1 MTESSSGAPVRR
13 DAPGRIG
20 VVIQGPDPATAVN
33 LIVEAERAGIGAVW
47 MTTGAIQADALTLF
61 AAAAVRTERIVMGS
75 AIIPTWPR
83 NPVFVVQQVEAIEGI
98 APGRLRL
105 GIGPSTAAAMR
116 PFGVDFRSPLTQ
128 LHEYLIVLRS
138 LLHEGSVDYEGRLVR
153 ARARIAQATN
163 TPVLASALQEGA
175 FRLCGEAADGAIS
188 WVCPWTYI
196 RDHAWPALRAGA
208 ESAGREAPPLIMHV
222 PICISEDP
230 SVVREAAQRQVGMYA
245 RFQFYNDMFRTAGH
259 ADAADGLSQALVDD
273 LVISGTEAQ
282 VAERLAE
289 RAAQGFGEVMAMP
302 LVAGD
307 DRAGSIRSA
316 YAAVGAAARLAGSAA
331 G

>member
-1 MTESSSGAPVRR
+1 MTESSSNAPARR

-33 LIVEAERAGIGAVW
+33 LIVEAEQAGIGAVW
-47 MTTGAIQADALTLF
+47 MTTGGIQADALTLF
-61 AAAAVRTERIVMGS
+61 AAAAMRTERIVMGS

-83 NPVFVVQQVEAIEGI
+83 NPVFVVQQVEALEGI

-128 LHEYLIVLRS
+128 LREYLIVLRS
-138 LLHEGSVDYEGRLVR
+138 LLHQGSVDFEGKLVR
-153 ARARIAQATN
+153 ARARITQPVN

-175 FRLCGEAADGAIS
+175 FRLCGEVADGALS
-188 WVCPWTYI
+188 WVCPWPYI

-222 PICISEDP
+222 PICVTTDLSQ
-230 SVVREAAQRQVGMYA
+230 VREATQRQVGMYA
-245 RFQFYNDMFRTAGH
+245 RFQFYQDMFRRAGH
-259 ADAADGLSQALVDD
+259 ADAADGLSQSLIDD
-273 LVISGTEAQ
+273 LVIYGTEAE

-289 RAAQGFGEVMAMP
+289 RAAQGFGEVMALP
-302 LVAGD
+302 LLTGD
-307 DRAGSIRSA
+307 DRAGSTRAA